1 MRSLLRDGLRR
12 VIERPARHANGNRHA
27 TVIAIASQKGGVG
40 KTTSAV
46 NLAAAFATVHKRKVL
61 LLDLDPQGHVRAA
74 LSALLQPG
82 GGAISTVLLDERGD
96 ADLLD
101 IVVPTRLPGLDIT
114 SADTRLAET
123 ESIIGSRIGKEML
136 LRDALRVARTH
147 YDLILIDCPPNL
159 GNLSVAALTAADL
172 VLVPCDLSPLAV
184 RGVESL
190 IRTLSTIGTRLN
202 PSLDLAG
209 IVLTRV
215 DTRNGS
221 LNDTVLAEL
230 SAQFAEAILPVRI
243 GVTTSLAKAQS
254 VGLDIFSYDKNSRGA
269 KSYRELAALLFA
281 RLHPASRNA

>member
-12 VIERPARHANGNRHA
+12 VMERPARHANGTRHA
-27 TVIAIASQKGGVG
+27 TVIAVASQKGGVG

-46 NLAAAFATVHKRKVL
+46 NLAAAFATLHKRKVL

-82 GGAISTVLLDERGD
+82 GGALSTVLLDERGET
-96 ADLLD
+96 DLLD

-114 SADTRLAET
+114 SSDTRLAET
-123 ESIIGSRIGKEML
+123 ESVIGGRIGKEML
-136 LRDALRVARTH
+136 LRDALRTARTH
-147 YDLILIDCPPNL
+147 YDVILLDCPPNL

-190 IRTLSTIGTRLN
+190 IRTLSTIGARLN
-202 PSLDLAG
+202 PTLDLAG

-215 DTRNGS
+215 DTRNGAI
-221 LNDTVLAEL
+221 NDAVLAEL
-230 SAQFAEAILPVRI
+230 SAQFAEAILPVRV
-243 GVTTSLAKAQS
+243 GVTTSLTKAQS
-254 VGLDIFSYDKNSRGA
+254 VGLDIFSHDRNARGA
-269 KSYRELAALLFA
+269 KSYRDLAALLLP
-281 RLHPASRNA
+281 RLHPASRTA

>member
-12 VIERPARHANGNRHA
+12 VMERPARHANGNRHA

-40 KTTSAV
+40 KTTTAV
-46 NLAAAFATVHKRKVL
+46 NLAAAFATLHKRKVL

-82 GGAISTVLLDERGD
+82 GGALSTVLLDERNEVE
-96 ADLLD
+96 LLD
-101 IVVPTRLPGLDIT
+101 IVAQTRLPGLHIT

-123 ESIIGSRIGKEML
+123 ESTIGARIGKEML
-136 LRDALRVARTH
+136 LRDALQVARTH
-147 YDLILIDCPPNL
+147 YDIILLDCPPNL

-190 IRTLSTIGTRLN
+190 IRTLSTIGARLN

-221 LNDTVLAEL
+221 LNDSVLAEL
-230 SAQFAEAILPVRI
+230 SGNFAEAILPVRI

-254 VGLDIFSYDKNSRGA
+254 VGLDIFSHDKASRGA
-269 KSYRELAALLFA
+269 KSYRDLAELLFT
-281 RLHPASRNA
+281 RLHPESRKA

>member
-1 MRSLLRDGLRR
+1 M
-12 VIERPARHANGNRHA
+12 ERPARHANGNRHA

-40 KTTSAV
+40 KTTTAV
-46 NLAAAFATVHKRKVL
+46 NLAAAFATVHQRKVL

-74 LSALLQPG
+74 LGALLQPG

-101 IVVPTRLPGLDIT
+101 IVVSTRLQGLDIT

-147 YDLILIDCPPNL
+147 YDLILLDCPPNL

-190 IRTLSTIGTRLN
+190 IRTLSTIGSRLN

-254 VGLDIFSYDKNSRGA
+254 VGLDIFSHDKNSRGA
-269 KSYRELAALLFA
+269 KSYRDLAALLFE

>member
-12 VIERPARHANGNRHA
+12 VMERPARHANGNRHA

-40 KTTSAV
+40 KTTTAV

-61 LLDLDPQGHVRAA
+61 LLDIDPQGHVRAA

-96 ADLLD
+96 VDLLD

-114 SADTRLAET
+114 SSDTRLAET

-147 YDLILIDCPPNL
+147 YDLILLDCPPNL

-202 PSLDLAG
+202 PALDLAG
-209 IVLTRV
+209 ILLTRV

-230 SAQFAEAILPVRI
+230 SSQFAEAILPVRI

-254 VGLDIFSYDKNSRGA
+254 VGLDIFSHDRNSRGA
-269 KSYRELAALLFA
+269 KSYRELAALLLA